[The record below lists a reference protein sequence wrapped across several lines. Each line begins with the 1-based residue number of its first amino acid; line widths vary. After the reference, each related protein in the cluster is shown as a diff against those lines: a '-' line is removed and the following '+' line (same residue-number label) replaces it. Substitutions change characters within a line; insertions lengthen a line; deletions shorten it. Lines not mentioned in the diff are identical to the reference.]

1 MKIDGLKISVENRN
15 NTVVTRFVPVGEG
28 SYRHIRATLD
38 DKNRGFVELVEGN
51 EPPGLDGTEVVSIIN
66 SNDQLLERL
75 ARAMAVIHF
84 RIFDAEDWYTGIDK
98 ALIERGFQIG
108 TTDDGQHVWMT
119 QLATGAVLIMSK
131 TFDGGLPSNESEK
144 ACLIYQD
151 QKGNAVKIKDS
162 DIKDI
167 LKLIDNDSL
176 RGLIQYGG
184 EVEIEGMHL
193 EGNTLH

>member
-15 NTVVTRFVPVGEG
+15 NTVVTRFVPEGEG

-38 DKNRGFVELVEGN
+38 DQNRGFVELVEGN
-51 EPPGLDGTEVVSIIN
+51 DPPGIDGTEVVSIIN
-66 SNDQLLERL
+66 GNDQLLERL

-84 RIFDAEDWYTGIDK
+84 RLFEAEDWYTGIDK

-119 QLATGAVLIMSK
+119 QLATGAVVIISK
-131 TFDGGLPSNESEK
+131 TFDGGIPSNESEK
-144 ACLIYQD
+144 ACVIYQD
-151 QKGNAVKIKDS
+151 MQGNAVKIKEA

-167 LKLIDNDSL
+167 LKLLDNDSL
-176 RGLIQYGG
+176 RGLVRYGG
-184 EVEIEGMHL
+184 EVEIEGMHM
-193 EGNTLH
+193 EGYTLH